1 MSEHQHQEEMTS
13 GSVVKMVVLSIVGFI
28 LAIVLL
34 AKMADGFRGSPEVD
48 EDTAE
53 QQTMARIQPVG
64 QLSIGEAPA
73 PVGSRS
79 GEAVYKSV
87 CISCHDA
94 GLAGAPKFGDAAAW
108 APRNSKGFALLVDH
122 ALHGFNGMPA
132 KGGGADLTDDEIK
145 RAVAFMA
152 NKAGASF
159 VAPEVKAAADASPAS
174 AAAAAPASAPAATPV
189 AAVAPASAAPAAAS
203 GKAVYESACI
213 ACHGAGV
220 GGAPKFG
227 DKAAWSARIAQGKDT
242 LYKHALQGF
251 QAKAMMAMP
260 AKGGNASLPDADV
273 KAAVDYMVDAAK

>member
-34 AKMADGFRGSPEVD
+34 AKMADGFRGSPDVD

-64 QLSIGEAPA
+64 QLTVGEAPA

-79 GEAVYKSV
+79 GEAVYKSA

-94 GLAGAPKFGDAAAW
+94 GLAGAPKFGDTAGW
-108 APRNSKGFALLVDH
+108 APRISKGFAMLVDH
-122 ALHGFNGMPA
+122 AVHGFNGMPA
-132 KGGGADLTDDEIK
+132 RGGVADLTDDEIK

-152 NKAGASF
+152 NKVGASF
-159 VAPEVKAAADASPAS
+159 VAPEAQDAANAAPAS
-174 AAAAAPASAPAATPV
+174 AAAAAPASAPAA
-189 AAVAPASAAPAAAS
+189 APAAS
-203 GKAVYESACI
+203 GKAVYEASCV

-220 GGAPKFG
+220 GGAPKLG

-260 AKGGNASLPDADV
+260 PKGGNASLPDADV
-273 KAAVDYMVDAAK
+273 KAAVDYMADASK

>member
-64 QLSIGEAPA
+64 QLTVGEAPA

-79 GEAVYKSV
+79 GEAVYNSV

-94 GLAGAPKFGDAAAW
+94 GLAGAPKLGDMAAW
-108 APRNSKGFALLVDH
+108 AARNSKGFAVLVDH
-122 ALHGFNGMPA
+122 ALNGFNGMPA
-132 KGGGADLTDDEIK
+132 KGGGADLTEDEIK
-145 RAVAFMA
+145 RSVAYMA

-159 VAPEVKAAADASPAS
+159 VAPEVKGAAAPAAAS
-174 AAAAAPASAPAATPV
+174 AAAAAPASA
-189 AAVAPASAAPAAAS
+189 APAAPAAVS
-203 GKAVYESACI
+203 GKAVYEAACI

-220 GGAPKFG
+220 GGAPKLA
-227 DKAAWSARIAQGKDT
+227 DKAAWASRVTQGKDT

-251 QAKAMMAMP
+251 QGKAMMAMP

-273 KAAVDYMVDAAK
+273 KAAVDYMVDAVK

>member
-64 QLSIGEAPA
+64 QLTVGEAPA

-94 GLAGAPKFGDAAAW
+94 GLAGAPKLGDMAAW
-108 APRNSKGFALLVDH
+108 AARNSKGFAVLVDH
-122 ALHGFNGMPA
+122 ALNGFNGMPA
-132 KGGGADLTDDEIK
+132 KGGGADLTEDEIK
-145 RAVAFMA
+145 RSVAYMA
-152 NKAGASF
+152 NQAGASF
-159 VAPEVKAAADASPAS
+159 VAPEVKGAAAAAPAS
-174 AAAAAPASAPAATPV
+174 AAAAAPASA
-189 AAVAPASAAPAAAS
+189 AVAAPAAAAAAPAAQAAVS

-220 GGAPKFG
+220 GGAPKLA
-227 DKAAWSARIAQGKDT
+227 DKAAWASRLAQGKDT

-251 QAKAMMAMP
+251 QGKAMMAMP
-260 AKGGNASLPDADV
+260 AKGGNAALPDADV
-273 KAAVDYMVDAAK
+273 KAAVDYMVDSVK